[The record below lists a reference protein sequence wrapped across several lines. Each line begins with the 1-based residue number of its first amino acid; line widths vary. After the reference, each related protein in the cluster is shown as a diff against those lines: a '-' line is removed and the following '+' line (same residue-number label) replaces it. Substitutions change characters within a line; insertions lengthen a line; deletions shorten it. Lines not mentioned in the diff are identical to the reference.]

1 MSEARAARRTAAAFG
16 VAAFFSDVAHETVS
30 AVLPAFLL
38 LLGGTPRSLGYVEG
52 CADAAAA
59 LCKLYA
65 GRFADRRRTL
75 KPATTFG
82 YAVSAAALPL
92 VGLATS
98 WLHVILLRTV
108 ALSGR
113 GFRSPLRDQL
123 LARAV
128 PPSRRGAA
136 FGLER
141 AMDQA
146 GGLLASV
153 GIAALL
159 AHGVGVRSILIAT
172 VVPGVLA
179 TLAIVLLVSEKPAVV
194 LPPVAVGGP
203 WPPAFRRFLVSIG
216 VYGLG
221 DFPVNLAI
229 LWAVGGVGAL
239 GAGAAGDAGG
249 VVAAAGGAGDGV
261 GSGDLSRLAS
271 QAALLYASY
280 KLVAA
285 PTAYFAGRC
294 SDRYGRRGVYVA
306 GHLAGFLGACVPCF
320 VAPSFGAGL
329 VVTAASGLLYGV
341 QESVQKAWG
350 ADLAPV
356 DRRGRA
362 FGAIHALRGL
372 TSLGAGVLVAEL
384 WSAFGAVV
392 AFAASALLMA
402 SGLVLA
408 AGVRSPIAR

>member
-1 MSEARAARRTAAAFG
+1 MNEARSARRAAAAFG
-16 VAAFFSDVAHETVS
+16 VAAFFSDVAHEAVA

-82 YAVSAAALPL
+82 YAVSAVALPL
-92 VGLATS
+92 VGAATS
-98 WLHVILLRTV
+98 WLHVVLLRTT
-108 ALSGR
+108 ALAGR

-123 LARAV
+123 LSRAV

-146 GGLLASV
+146 GGLCGSIA
-153 GIAALL
+153 IAALL
-159 AHGVGVRSILIAT
+159 AHGVGVRQVLWATAVPAALAAVAILVLVRERAEPRPVVAT
-172 VVPGVLA
+172 A
-179 TLAIVLLVSEKPAVV
+179 PA
-194 LPPVAVGGP
+194 GP
-203 WPPAFRRFLVSIG
+203 WPKPFRRLLASIG

-229 LWAVGGVGAL
+229 LWAVGGQVAAEGVGAT
-239 GAGAAGDAGG
+239 AAHG
-249 VVAAAGGAGDGV
+249 
-261 GSGDLSRLAS
+261 
-271 QAALLYASY
+271 ALLYASY
-280 KLVAA
+280 KATAA
-285 PTAYFAGRC
+285 PTAYFAGRF
-294 SDRYGRRGVYVA
+294 SDVGGRRGVYVA
-306 GHLAGFLGACVPCF
+306 GHLAGLVGACVPIC
-320 VAPSFGAGL
+320 VAPSLAAGF
-329 VVTAASGLLYGV
+329 VVAAASGLLYGV

-350 ADLAPV
+350 ADLAPP

-384 WSAFGAVV
+384 WSACGAPV
-392 AFAASALLMA
+392 AFAASAVLMA
-402 SGLVLA
+402 VGVALA
-408 AGVRSPIAR
+408 VSVGRPIAVRAT

>member
-1 MSEARAARRTAAAFG
+1 MSEARSARRAAAAFG
-16 VAAFFSDVAHETVS
+16 VAAFFSDVAHEAVA

-92 VGLATS
+92 LGAATS
-98 WLHVILLRTV
+98 WVHVVLLRTV

-123 LARAV
+123 LSRAV

-146 GGLLASV
+146 GGLLAAVAIS
-153 GIAALL
+153 ALL
-159 AHGVGVRSILIAT
+159 AHGVTVRQVLWAT
-172 VVPGVLA
+172 AVPGVLA
-179 TLAIVLLVSEKPAVV
+179 AAAIVLLVRERVEPRPVV
-194 LPPVAVGGP
+194 APTASGP
-203 WPPAFRRFLVSIG
+203 WPPAFKRFLASIG

-229 LWAVGGVGAL
+229 LWAVGGGIAEGAS
-239 GAGAAGDAGG
+239 AADT
-249 VVAAAGGAGDGV
+249 AAN
-261 GSGDLSRLAS
+261 
-271 QAALLYASY
+271 AALLYATY
-280 KLVAA
+280 KATAA
-285 PTAYFAGRC
+285 PTAYFAGRF
-294 SDRYGRRGVYVA
+294 SDLGDRRGVYVA
-306 GHLAGFLGACVPCF
+306 GHVAGLFGACVPVC
-320 VAPSFGAGL
+320 VAPSFTAGF
-329 VVTAASGLLYGV
+329 VVAAASGLLYGV

-350 ADLAPV
+350 SDLAPP

-384 WSAFGAVV
+384 WSACGAPV
-392 AFAASALLMA
+392 AFAASAALMA
-402 SGLVLA
+402 VGVVLA
-408 AGVRSPIAR
+408 ATVGPPSLARDP